1 MVGGDADWAREI
13 RRQLVAEIELVSSGM
28 EQGGK
33 LLHQDTHAQA
43 SDRIG
48 DLRRRLEQVDRLIE
62 AIEALRADERE
73 ANEAAQ
79 NLDDDPVIPDNAAMH
94 GRKGRNGRSNSLA
107 D

>member
-13 RRQLVAEIELVSSGM
+13 RRQLVSEIELVSTGLAD
-28 EQGGK
+28 GGK
-33 LLHQDTHAQA
+33 LLHQDTRAQA
-43 SDRIG
+43 SDRIS

-62 AIEALRADERE
+62 AIDALRADDRE
-73 ANEAAQ
+73 AGQTNG
-79 NLDDDPVIPDNAAMH
+79 NFDDEPVIPDNAAMH